1 MQMTA
6 AEIYESVTNG
16 GTSDFADLVTVLN
29 ENKPWCLIGGLA
41 VNCYVEPVYTVD
53 VDLVVVAANLP
64 QIEAAL
70 VTPFEHSTNAQR
82 SSSKLNIQFTTDS
95 RYQDFLAKAAE
106 REVLGLYIPVT
117 SLEDII
123 RGKVWAWQDAT
134 PQLSKRKKD
143 ELDHPNRRSVSTAAV
158 SSSQANRGAT
168 MRSVSHA
175 VAGVLIVAALILAR
189 SPSCFAQA
197 DPASEPAVLAVA
209 KVLPAVVNINTERVV
224 RRTVRDPF
232 EDVYAQFF
240 GYNRIRPRQI
250 RQTLQ
255 SLGSGFIIDPGGYI
269 VTNQHV
275 VERAA
280 DLKIHVTTND
290 GKTYNAH
297 YIAGDDKT
305 DLAFIKIDAQSAFPF
320 ISLDNISP
328 NLLGQ
333 TVIVVGNA
341 VGYGSSISRGVLSA
355 VKRNITVDDTE
366 YKDLV
371 QTDAAINPGNSGGPV
386 IDVSGRLVG
395 IASAKMA
402 FTPQGVPTQG
412 LGFAIPAQVVRESV
426 NRFKK
431 TARIQPT
438 TKTVPVTEET
448 STSNAEKLFGM
459 QLQNLSQ
466 ELSNA
471 LGYAKGRGVLIAAV
485 EPGSPADEAGAER
498 GLVIYRVGKYDVSS
512 VKEVEELLRSVD
524 SGADVEFAVG
534 VIGADGKNRQL
545 ANVSLKAR

>member
-1 MQMTA
+1 M
-6 AEIYESVTNG
+6 
-16 GTSDFADLVTVLN
+16 
-29 ENKPWCLIGGLA
+29 
-41 VNCYVEPVYTVD
+41 
-53 VDLVVVAANLP
+53 
-64 QIEAAL
+64 
-70 VTPFEHSTNAQR
+70 
-82 SSSKLNIQFTTDS
+82 
-95 RYQDFLAKAAE
+95 KAAS
-106 REVLGLYIPVT
+106 RTL
-117 SLEDII
+117 
-123 RGKVWAWQDAT
+123 
-134 PQLSKRKKD
+134 
-143 ELDHPNRRSVSTAAV
+143 VSTLAAV
-158 SSSQANRGAT
+158 
-168 MRSVSHA
+168 M
-175 VAGVLIVAALILAR
+175 LILAGLR
-189 SPSCFAQA
+189 FCLAQA
-197 DPASEPAVLAVA
+197 DPASEPAVLAVG
-209 KVLPAVVNINTERVV
+209 KVLPTVVNINTERVV

-240 GYNRIRPRQI
+240 GYNRVRPRQI

-255 SLGSGFIIDPGGYI
+255 SLGSGFIIDPAGYI
-269 VTNQHV
+269 VTNKHV

-305 DLAFIKIDAQSAFPF
+305 DLAFIKIDAQTALPF
-320 ISLDNISP
+320 INLDNISP

-355 VKRNITVDDTE
+355 VKRNITVDETE

-386 IDVSGRLVG
+386 IDISGRLVG

-412 LGFAIPAQVVRESV
+412 LGFAIPAQVVRDSV

-438 TKTVPVTEET
+438 TKSPPVTSEP
-448 STSNAEKLFGM
+448 SVSRAENLFGM
-459 QLQNLSQ
+459 QLQDLSQ
-466 ELSNA
+466 ELGDA
-471 LGYAKGRGVLIAAV
+471 LGYARARGVLITAV
-485 EPGSPADEAGAER
+485 EPGSPADEAGIER
-498 GLVIYRVGKYDVSS
+498 GLVIYGIGKSEVSS
-512 VKEVEELLRSVD
+512 VKQVEELLQSAD
-524 SGADVEFAVG
+524 SGADVEFTVG
-534 VIGADGKNRQL
+534 VIRANGQNRQA

>member
-1 MQMTA
+1 MHKA
-6 AEIYESVTNG
+6 A
-16 GTSDFADLVTVLN
+16 ATV
-29 ENKPWCLIGGLA
+29 PAA
-41 VNCYVEPVYTVD
+41 VDSAKMASLLGCAMNVRKVF
-53 VDLVVVAANLP
+53 
-64 QIEAAL
+64 AL
-70 VTPFEHSTNAQR
+70 VRAQ
-82 SSSKLNIQFTTDS
+82 SADCAL
-95 RYQDFLAKAAE
+95 
-106 REVLGLYIPVT
+106 
-117 SLEDII
+117 SLFI
-123 RGKVWAWQDAT
+123 AS
-134 PQLSKRKKD
+134 L
-143 ELDHPNRRSVSTAAV
+143 
-158 SSSQANRGAT
+158 
-168 MRSVSHA
+168 
-175 VAGVLIVAALILAR
+175 LILAG
-189 SPSCFAQA
+189 SASCFAQA

-232 EDVYAQFF
+232 EDFYAQFF
-240 GYNRIRPRQI
+240 GYNRVQPRQI

-255 SLGSGFIIDPGGYI
+255 SLGSGFIIDPAGYI
-269 VTNQHV
+269 VTNKHV

-305 DLAFIKIDAQSAFPF
+305 DLAFIKIDAQTAFPF
-320 ISLDNISP
+320 INLENISP

-355 VKRNITVDDTE
+355 AKRNITVDDVE

-386 IDVSGRLVG
+386 IDLSGRLVG

-412 LGFAIPAQVVRESV
+412 LGFAIPAEVVRDSV

-431 TARIQPT
+431 MAQKQPT
-438 TKTVPVTEET
+438 TKSSAATSET
-448 STSNAEKLFGM
+448 SISRAENLFGL

-466 ELSNA
+466 ELSDA
-471 LGYAKGRGVLIAAV
+471 LGYARGRGVLVAAV
-485 EPGSPADEAGAER
+485 EPGSPADEAGVER
-498 GLVIYRVGKYDVSS
+498 GLVIYRIGKFEISS
-512 VKEVEELLRSVD
+512 VKQVEELFRSVD
-524 SGADVEFAVG
+524 SGADVEFTVG
-534 VIGADGKNRQL
+534 VMGADGQNRQL

>member
-1 MQMTA
+1 MGFAGCDA
-6 AEIYESVTNG
+6 ATQQAKKRRAR
-16 GTSDFADLVTVLN
+16 SD
-29 ENKPWCLIGGLA
+29 
-41 VNCYVEPVYTVD
+41 
-53 VDLVVVAANLP
+53 
-64 QIEAAL
+64 
-70 VTPFEHSTNAQR
+70 
-82 SSSKLNIQFTTDS
+82 
-95 RYQDFLAKAAE
+95 
-106 REVLGLYIPVT
+106 
-117 SLEDII
+117 
-123 RGKVWAWQDAT
+123 
-134 PQLSKRKKD
+134 
-143 ELDHPNRRSVSTAAV
+143 PNRRSVFTAAV

-168 MRSVSHA
+168 MRSASRA
-175 VAGVLIVAALILAR
+175 VAGVLLVAALILAR
-189 SPSCFAQA
+189 SPSSFAQA
-197 DPASEPAVLAVA
+197 DPASEPAVLAVG

-355 VKRNITVDDTE
+355 VKRNITVDDVE

-386 IDVSGRLVG
+386 IDLSGRLVG
-395 IASAKMA
+395 ISSAKMA
-402 FTPQGVPTQG
+402 VTPQGVPTQG
-412 LGFAIPAQVVRESV
+412 MGFAIPADVVRDSV

-431 TARIQPT
+431 IAQ
-438 TKTVPVTEET
+438 KQAGLQNEAASVET
-448 STSNAEKLFGM
+448 STSKAERLFGM
-459 QLQNLSQ
+459 QLQNLSEQ
-466 ELSNA
+466 LSDA
-471 LGYAKGRGVLIAAV
+471 LGYAQGHGVLVAAV
-485 EPGSPADEAGAER
+485 EPDSPADEAGIER
-498 GLVIYRVGKYDVSS
+498 GLVIYRVGKSEVNS
-512 VKEVEELLRSVD
+512 VKQIDGLLGRVQ
-524 SGADVEFAVG
+524 SGAKVSFTIG
-534 VIGADGKNRQL
+534 VIRTAGRGRQL
-545 ANVSLKAR
+545 ATLTMAAR